1 MSARQLSDRIRHFL
15 CEQFQLTT
23 DQVTAMMPNFIATLS
38 VHMAN
43 LERSLASGDPQVI
56 GKAGHTIKGALLNL
70 GLTEYADLAF
80 AIEKMG
86 KGGDRSG
93 DYQAR
98 VANLRRLIAPLI
110 G

>member
-1 MSARQLSDRIRHFL
+1 MTAQQLTIRIRVFL
-15 CEQFQLTT
+15 CEQFQLTP

-43 LERSLASGDPQVI
+43 LERSLASGDPQTI

-70 GLTEYADLAF
+70 GLADYAELAF

-86 KGGDRSG
+86 KGGDRSV
-93 DYQAR
+93 DYKAL
-98 VANLRRLIAPLI
+98 VANLRSRIEPLL